1 MTIQLHNIK
10 PTYMSA
16 TEIAGSEV
24 YLQENILFSKGNKY
38 LIKASSGHGKS
49 SILNFIYGN
58 NFNYDGE
65 ILYNNSFNKNDVFD
79 LRKSNLSYV
88 FQDFKL
94 FDELSIFDNIILK
107 NKLTNHKTA
116 TEIETLLTRVQLSHK
131 KDALVKNL
139 SLGQRQRVA
148 IIRALC
154 QAFDFILLDEPF
166 SHLDKENIKILTK
179 IINEEVGKQQAG
191 LIITTLNN
199 DYYFEYN
206 KILNL

>member
-1 MTIQLHNIK
+1 
-10 PTYMSA
+10 MSA
-16 TEIAGSEV
+16 DELVGSDV
-24 YLQENILFSKGNKY
+24 YLQENVLFSKGNKY

-49 SILNFIYGN
+49 SILNFIYGS

-65 ILYNNSFNKNDVFD
+65 IFYNKKSTKTEVFN

-94 FDELSIFDNIILK
+94 FDDLSVFENIILK
-107 NKLTNHKTA
+107 NKLTNHKTE
-116 TEIETLLTRVQLSHK
+116 TEIESLLAGVQLKHK
-131 KDALVKNL
+131 KDTLVKNL

-154 QAFDFILLDEPF
+154 QPFDFILLDEPF
-166 SHLDKENIKILTK
+166 SHLDNENIKILTE

-199 DYYFEYN
+199 EYYFAY
-206 KILNL
+206 KQVLNL

>member
-10 PTYMSA
+10 PTYMSTA
-16 TEIAGSEV
+16 ELSGSKV
-24 YLQENILFSKGNKY
+24 YLQENVLFSKGNKY

-49 SILNFIYGN
+49 SILNFIYGS

-65 ILYNNSFNKNDVFD
+65 ILYNKKINKNEIFS
-79 LRKSNLSYV
+79 LRRSSLSYV

-94 FDELSIFDNIILK
+94 FNELSVFDNIILK
-107 NKLTNHKTA
+107 NKLTNHKTE
-116 TEIETLLTRVQLSHK
+116 TEIEDLLSRVQLGHK
-131 KDALVKNL
+131 RDALVKNL

-154 QAFDFILLDEPF
+154 QPFDFILLDEPF
-166 SHLDKENIKILTK
+166 SHLDKENTQILTK
-179 IINEEVGKQQAG
+179 IINKEVEEQQAG

-199 DYYFEYN
+199 TYYFEYDT
-206 KILNL
+206 ILNL